1 MKNLKLYQKTIA
13 IVLAAGFILGFGGCK
28 KDNNDIT
35 PTITTT
41 FEHQDNYLKG
51 YIEKYLNIVFVKYP
65 DNSQGYRLVETSK
78 PDSYYNYGEIL
89 VHDFITGQSQE
100 EMFDTYTIEPLLPY
114 LIEYYGDKS
123 TYTYEEI
130 INTFNTLTNSEQI
143 TEENTKEYVLTNNQ
157 Q

>member
-1 MKNLKLYQKTIA
+1 M
-13 IVLAAGFILGFGGCK
+13 
-28 KDNNDIT
+28 
-35 PTITTT
+35 
-41 FEHQDNYLKG
+41 
-51 YIEKYLNIVFVKYP
+51 KYP

-114 LIEYYGDKS
+114 LIEYYGNKS